1 MLRALAAVLMPP
13 CLSLACLSLAP
24 PGAAEPMGSCPP
36 ACNRIPDTAWIPASS
51 IPLHARYGWP
61 QLAGLAVTARPLRFR
76 FEELCSTPPAAADPR
91 SYAIAERSVVSAFDG
106 QWHLQAQ
113 ILHWRGD
120 TWWGGTLA
128 KDAVTAA
135 ASALRSCQLTNPA
148 ASPSIT
154 LDEPG
159 RFAAVVSGPVI
170 LHEYLLADPSTST
183 VTELA
188 LWSSARAQTPD
199 PIPYP
204 ILSDSAVL
212 DALGAPLCEAYLGSC
227 A

>member
-1 MLRALAAVLMPP
+1 MLRALAVVLALS
-13 CLSLACLSLAP
+13 CLSTAP
-24 PGAAEPMGSCPP
+24 SALAEPMGTCPP
-36 ACNRIPDTAWIPASS
+36 ACNRIPDTAWIAASS
-51 IPLHARYGWP
+51 IPLNAQYEWP
-61 QLAGLAVTARPLRFR
+61 QLAGLAVTARAPRFR
-76 FEELCSTPPAAADPR
+76 FEELCETAPLAADPR
-91 SYAIAERSVVSAFDG
+91 SYAIAERSAVSAPDG

-128 KDAVTAA
+128 KDAVAA
-135 ASALRSCQLTNPA
+135 AAAALRSCQATNAA
-148 ASPSIT
+148 ASPSLT

-170 LHEYLLADPSTST
+170 LHTYLLADPVTST

-188 LWSSARAQTPD
+188 LWSTAP
-199 PIPYP
+199 PHIPYP
-204 ILSDSAVL
+204 TLSDSTVL